1 MASSHAVPSVAAGFE
16 QLPVAGSQ
24 VPTTWQASLAE
35 HATVFDPV
43 QIPVRQSSDCV
54 QAFPSLHAVPSGA
67 YGFEQMP
74 VVVLQVPATWQ
85 ASLGAHTTVSGPIH
99 AALWQVPVGVQA
111 SVHAVPSGAAGFEQI
126 PVAGSHVP
134 VSWHASLAVQMTG
147 LEPVHAPETHASDWV
162 HPLASLQVVPSGAAG
177 FEQAPV
183 VGSQVPAT

>member
-1 MASSHAVPSVAAGFE
+1 M
-16 QLPVAGSQ
+16 
-24 VPTTWQASLAE
+24 
-35 HATVFDPV
+35 FDPV
-43 QIPVRQSSDCV
+43 QIPVRQVSVCV

-67 YGFEQMP
+67 AGFEQIP

-134 VSWHASLAVQMTG
+134 VSWHASLAVQTTG
-147 LEPVHAPETHASDWV
+147 FEPVHAPDVHASVCV
-162 HPLASLQVVPSGAAG
+162 HAFPSLQFVPSGAEG
-177 FEQAPV
+177 FDQAPV